1 MPAFFTDSVAYGF
14 SHPLAGLDHLLAMF
28 AVGLLSV
35 QVGRLGWAYVP
46 AVFVVFLILGG
57 VLGMLGQ
64 TIPQME
70 DGILLSVIALGVL
83 IVFQLRFIPLLALIV
98 VAVFGL
104 IHGYP
109 HGTEIPAV
117 ANAFQYI
124 VGFSLASAMMHLI
137 GVAIGTICDLFP
149 SPRHTRALLGSAL
162 VGAGLVLL
170 VTIKGF
176 Y

>member
-98 VAVFGL
+98 VAV
-104 IHGYP
+104 
-109 HGTEIPAV
+109 
-117 ANAFQYI
+117 
-124 VGFSLASAMMHLI
+124 
-137 GVAIGTICDLFP
+137 
-149 SPRHTRALLGSAL
+149 
-162 VGAGLVLL
+162 
-170 VTIKGF
+170 
-176 Y
+176 